1 MKKIVLIVTLALFC
15 LASYQASAG
24 TFIVRNGKASG
35 RILAADTQAEQDA
48 AFLLQDFVKR
58 LTGAEA
64 EVLPLD
70 SKAKKGDVVIL
81 GVVPESGLTEDAFSV
96 NVTDGRTEIVS
107 GGGNGSSYAVVTL
120 LENWFGVRYYA
131 ADALYYDT
139 TESLSLPDGLSF
151 SETPTFRYRQTQSY
165 SLALDPLYKV
175 WFRLEQPNEAFAGNL
190 WVHTF
195 NHILPASVYGKEHP
209 DWYSFIGGEHRPGKG
224 EPVVPDQS

>member
-35 RILAADTQAEQDA
+35 RILAAGTQAEQDA

-70 SKAKKGDVVIL
+70 SKAKKGDVLIL

-96 NVTDGRTEIVS
+96 NVTDGRTASPEAATARHTPWS
-107 GGGNGSSYAVVTL
+107 LFLRTGSA
-120 LENWFGVRYYA
+120 
-131 ADALYYDT
+131 
-139 TESLSLPDGLSF
+139 
-151 SETPTFRYRQTQSY
+151 
-165 SLALDPLYKV
+165 
-175 WFRLEQPNEAFAGNL
+175 
-190 WVHTF
+190 
-195 NHILPASVYGKEHP
+195 
-209 DWYSFIGGEHRPGKG
+209 
-224 EPVVPDQS
+224 